1 MQGGYQVQPVK
12 KNQTEESN
20 VCIKA
25 MIYVIN
31 KIRFSTAWWHS
42 VCSILLFF
50 TFLPRFKAID
60 GHYTSLSVH
69 HQSPLLFQRA
79 IQRKRY
85 FEVLYDDYVQTSW
98 SNTAGNANKTG
109 PVEEFCCRGLGG
121 SLHIAHEWEG
131 SWSFLLLHMLHLWS
145 NLHPLWHPNQ
155 WTNDTYKGSK
165 WLINKNF
172 GDEKIRTFHQSNKM
186 KAKLILVK

>member
-1 MQGGYQVQPVK
+1 MQPVK

-85 FEVLYDDYVQTSW
+85 FEVLYDDYVQTS
-98 SNTAGNANKTG
+98 
-109 PVEEFCCRGLGG
+109 
-121 SLHIAHEWEG
+121 
-131 SWSFLLLHMLHLWS
+131 
-145 NLHPLWHPNQ
+145 
-155 WTNDTYKGSK
+155 
-165 WLINKNF
+165 
-172 GDEKIRTFHQSNKM
+172 
-186 KAKLILVK
+186 